1 MKFVLRKSRQ
11 PLRASPRVW
20 AASISRATVK
30 ALASATSDCRQDR
43 RGGAGRVVLRTVNRT
58 VGLGWLDQLG
68 GVGTLQ
74 AVNRC
79 SETRGAA
86 QNLWSLRAR
95 CAAPCAGQATR
106 APTTRSSVAVCLIR
120 VPAPTQGGCHARP
133 REGPLVSH

>member
-1 MKFVLRKSRQ
+1 MKFVSRKSRQ

-20 AASISRATVK
+20 AASISRARVK

-43 RGGAGRVVLRTVNRT
+43 RGRAGRVVLRVSCI
-58 VGLGWLDQLG
+58 VDLGWLDQLG

-95 CAAPCAGQATR
+95 CAAPCAGKASR
-106 APTTRSSVAVCLIR
+106 RSEEHTSELQSLAYLVCRL
-120 VPAPTQGGCHARP
+120 
-133 REGPLVSH
+133 L